1 MTKPEPVDAT
11 VSELKPGMKNVNIR
25 FKVVDKGEAREVTS
39 RSDGSK
45 HRVLDATVGDSTGTV
60 VVPLW
65 DESID
70 EMETGKT
77 YELENGYTGTFR
89 NHLRLKIGKY
99 SELEEAD
106 EEIEEVNYDVNMS
119 EEEHRDKRK
128 RSYKKKSR
136 PKKKKKK
143 SEGYGR
149 PNRSF
154 GGYVG
159 NYKRNNR
166 AESTD

>member
-1 MTKPEPVDAT
+1 MTNKPEPVDAT
-11 VSELKPGMKNVNIR
+11 VSELKPKMKNVNIR

-39 RSDGSK
+39 NSDGSK

-65 DESID
+65 DDSI
-70 EMETGKT
+70 EEVETGKT
-77 YELENGYTGTFR
+77 YNLENGYTGTFR
-89 NHLRLKIGKY
+89 NQLRLKIGKY

-106 EEIEEVNYDVNMS
+106 EEIEEVNFDVNMS
-119 EEEHRDKRK
+119 EEEHRGRRKRDYKRK
-128 RSYKKKSR
+128 SR
-136 PKKKKKK
+136 TKKKKK

-159 NYKRNNR
+159 NYKRNSK
-166 AESTD
+166 AESSD